1 MTELSSVKTNVFSNF
16 INGEWQ
22 ESASAKLIDSIN
34 PANREV
40 MGQVQASTVEEA
52 EQALK
57 AANDATKEWA
67 KLGEF
72 ARGQLLYKVASL
84 LEENLEDIA
93 TTLTEEMGKTYPEA
107 LGETQRGIA
116 ILKYYAAEGCR
127 SNGDVIPASE
137 NDALMF
143 TKRIPLGV
151 VGIIT
156 PWNFPVAIP
165 IWKIAP
171 ALVYGNT
178 VVFKPASEA
187 AVTAAKVAKCFA
199 DAGLPKGVF
208 NFVTGSGSTVGNAII
223 NSQHVKAITFTGS
236 SNTGK
241 MIAEV
246 AAKNQVK
253 YQLEMGGKNP
263 VIVLEDANLENAVQA
278 VISGAFKSTGQKCT
292 ATSRVIVQ
300 EGIYEQFKERLVEV
314 TNNITIGSGLDQGTW
329 MGPCASESQ
338 YNTVLEY
345 IDIAKNEGAELLTG
359 GNAVD
364 SNEASGFY
372 VEPTIFDNVTTSMR
386 IAQEEVFGPVI
397 ALIKAGTTEEAINL
411 ANDVEFGLS
420 ASIFTTNIGHA
431 LSFIDDME
439 AGLVR
444 VNAESAGVEFQAP
457 FGGLK
462 DSSSGSREQGQAAK
476 EFFTV
481 AKTVYIKAQ

>member
-1 MTELSSVKTNVFSNF
+1 MTNVYLNY
-16 INGEWQ
+16 INGEWK
-22 ESASAKLIDSIN
+22 ESSNKKLIDSIN
-34 PANREV
+34 PANRQV
-40 MGQVQASTVEEA
+40 MGQVQASTVEDVQEA
-52 EQALK
+52 LE
-57 AANDATKEWA
+57 AANKAKKEWA

-72 ARGQLLYKVASL
+72 QRGQLLYKVASI
-84 LEENLEDIA
+84 LEENQEDIA
-93 TTLTEEMGKTYPEA
+93 KTLTEEMGKTYPEA

-116 ILKYYAAEGCR
+116 ILKYYASEGAR
-127 SNGDVIPASE
+127 SNGDLIPASE
-137 NDALMF
+137 KDALMF
-143 TKRIPLGV
+143 TKRVPVGV
-151 VGIIT
+151 VGVIT

-165 IWKIAP
+165 VWKIAP

-199 DAGLPKGVF
+199 DAGLPAGVF
-208 NFVTGSGSTVGNAII
+208 NFVTGSGSVVGNEII
-223 NSQHVKAITFTGS
+223 NSKLINAITFTGS

-246 AAKNQVK
+246 ASKNQVK

-263 VIVLEDANLENAVQA
+263 VIVLDDADLDNAVQA

-300 EGIYEQFKERLVEV
+300 ANIYEQFKNKLLEE
-314 TNNITIGSGLDQGTW
+314 TNKITIGSGLEASTW

-345 IDIAKNEGAELLTG
+345 IEIAKQEGAQLIAGGKSLQSDELP
-359 GNAVD
+359 
-364 SNEASGFY
+364 GFY
-372 VEPTIFDNVTTSMR
+372 VEPTIFDNVTSNMR

-397 ALIKAGTTEEAINL
+397 ALLKVNTVEEAIEL
-411 ANDVEFGLS
+411 ANDVEYGLS
-420 ASIFTTNIGHA
+420 ASIFTTNIGNA
-431 LSFIDDME
+431 LTFIDDME

-444 VNAESAGVEFQAP
+444 VNAETAGVEYQAP
-457 FGGLK
+457 FGGMK

-476 EFFTV
+476 EFYTV
-481 AKTVYIKAQ
+481 TKTVYIKSK

>member
-1 MTELSSVKTNVFSNF
+1 MNVVFSLTKEVHSNF
-16 INGEWQ
+16 INGEWKQ
-22 ESASAKLIDSIN
+22 STSGKLIDSIN
-34 PANREV
+34 PANRQV
-40 MGQVQASTVEEA
+40 MGQVQSSTVEEA
-52 EQALK
+52 NEALE
-57 AANDATKEWA
+57 AAHAATKKWA

-72 ARGQLLYKVASL
+72 HRGQYLYKVAEL
-84 LEENLEDIA
+84 LERDMEEIA
-93 TTLTEEMGKTYPEA
+93 KTLTEEMGKTYPEA

-116 ILKYYAAEGCR
+116 ILKYYAAEGSR
-127 SNGDVIPASE
+127 SNGDVIPASDK
-137 NDALMF
+137 DALMF
-143 TKRIPLGV
+143 TKRIPVGV
-151 VGIIT
+151 VGVIT

-199 DAGLPKGVF
+199 NAGLPSGVF
-208 NFVTGSGSTVGNAII
+208 NFITGNGSTVGNAII
-223 NSQHVKAITFTGS
+223 NSKYIKAITFTGS
-236 SNTGK
+236 TNTGK
-241 MIAEV
+241 AIAEV

-278 VISGAFKSTGQKCT
+278 VVSGAFKSTGQKCT

-300 EGIYEQFKERLVEV
+300 SGIYEQFKKRLIEV
-314 TNNITIGSGLDQGTW
+314 TNEITVGCGLDTTTW

-338 YNTVLEY
+338 YKTVLEY
-345 IDIAKNEGAELLTG
+345 IEIAKNEGATLVTG
-359 GNAVD
+359 GNAIH
-364 SNEASGFY
+364 SEEQPGFY
-372 VEPTIFDNVTTSMR
+372 VEPTIFENVTTNMR

-397 ALIKAGTTEEAINL
+397 ALIKAENIEDAISL
-411 ANDVEFGLS
+411 ANDAEYGLS
-420 ASIFTTNIGHA
+420 ASIFTTNISNA
-431 LSFIDDME
+431 LTFIDDME

-444 VNAESAGVEFQAP
+444 VNAESAGVEYQAP

-462 DSSSGSREQGQAAK
+462 DSSSGNREQGQAAK

-481 AKTVYIKAQ
+481 AKTIYIKAQ